1 MMRPALRW
9 PSRAVATNSA
19 PSQCI
24 HQRRNRMF
32 ERKTTEDNKT
42 YYVKRRSQPP
52 DEDFV
57 PPQQEFFDMPDL
69 LLDLDAEGV
78 DHVRSFR
85 PADERAMAK
94 MWSASPRRNEVKA
107 QMRDLER
114 EVIKAKQRTA
124 AILEDPAHPWRLTP
138 NDLFTAA
145 VRAPIVAA
153 SETQERHINTVEESF
168 SALWKRNGIPAHAAL
183 DDERLLEWLLLRHR
197 GLTQHIQRGRDS
209 PFKFDTFSS
218 SISRAISL
226 EEVRRTASAYLRA
239 AQSKPDKQF
248 AQAVRRACHRI
259 LVKKP
264 QYADDA
270 LRFIS
275 NITAKFQAKDAQQ
288 AVLAPLALRLACQT
302 GNLDIAR
309 EWLRITTELG
319 SSQQPEDLI
328 EDLFFGLQGLGRSV
342 VDGGMARY
350 DLALQLLTGYN
361 GTAKP
366 VPQSIRSLLQA
377 ITQGR
382 QPEYLALLDVY
393 LTLLGQ
399 LGAGNTLQSEWAELN
414 QRDSKTAQ
422 LLQKTFYDAETLAKS
437 INKSIQASTVS
448 KDLAEA
454 VRLDLEGVQSTGSSQ
469 GADRAAG
476 DSLAVFSLPLNE
488 YIEWREA
495 LAR

>member
-1 MMRPALRW
+1 
-9 PSRAVATNSA
+9 
-19 PSQCI
+19 
-24 HQRRNRMF
+24 MF
-32 ERKTTEDNKT
+32 ERKTTEDNKV
-42 YYVKRRSQPP
+42 YYVKRRNQPQ

-57 PPQQEFFDMPDL
+57 PPQQEFFDMPNL

-124 AILEDPAHPWRLTP
+124 AILDDPAHPWRLTP
-138 NDLFTAA
+138 NDLFAAA
-145 VRAPIVAA
+145 VRAPIVAV
-153 SETQERHINTVEESF
+153 SETQEGKTNAIDESF

-197 GLTQHIQRGRDS
+197 GLTQHTQRGRDS
-209 PFKFDTFSS
+209 PFTFDTLSS
-218 SISRAISL
+218 SLSRALSL
-226 EEVRRTASAYLRA
+226 EEVRRTASAYIRA

-248 AQAVRRACHRI
+248 AHQIRNACHRI

-270 LRFIS
+270 LRFFS
-275 NITAKFQAKDAQQ
+275 NMTARFPAKDAQQ
-288 AVLAPLALRLACQT
+288 AVLAPFALRLACQT
-302 GNLDIAR
+302 GHLDIAR
-309 EWLRITTELG
+309 EWLRRTIEL
-319 SSQQPEDLI
+319 SSLQKSEHVI

-342 VDGGMARY
+342 MDGGVARY

-361 GTAKP
+361 GTANP
-366 VPQSIRSLLQA
+366 APQSIRSLLKD
-377 ITQGR
+377 IVQGH
-382 QPEYLALLDVY
+382 QPGCLALLDVY
-393 LTLLGQ
+393 FTLLGQ
-399 LGAGNTLQSEWAELN
+399 LGASRTLQSEWADLS
-414 QRDSKTAQ
+414 QRDGKTAQ
-422 LLQKTFYDAETLAKS
+422 LLQKAFHDAETLANS
-437 INKSIQASTVS
+437 VNKSVQGNTAST
-448 KDLAEA
+448 DLAEA
-454 VRLDLEGVQSTGSSQ
+454 VRLDLEGVQSTGSSH
-469 GADRAAG
+469 GAGKAAG

-495 LAR
+495 LAK